1 MRRIS
6 GLFCLLAFVLALI
19 PSARAAEPYLV
30 FQPHGKTLGISFQ
43 CHFWHGSRARRL
55 WIYGGRKPICCC
67 RGRAEYPLLW
77 ALAYED
83 LLYTAGAQEYSNVN
97 LANYGG

>member
-6 GLFCLLAFVLALI
+6 GFICLLEFVLALI
-19 PSARAAEPYLV
+19 PLPAGSNRIWCSSPTARLSGNSTTNV
-30 FQPHGKTLGISFQ
+30 FMKASPMTL
-43 CHFWHGSRARRL
+43 
-55 WIYGGRKPICCC
+55 YGGRKPVCCC

-77 ALAYED
+77 ALAYAD